1 MADKKI
7 PTPTPVKAI
16 AVARPSRPGGA
27 ALATKAIPQ
36 IIITATAA
44 PISPRHQANH
54 QKPPGTMQAKRA
66 RAAKACA
73 RPSRGEETDL
83 QHARRPEP
91 AGQPAIG
98 QSANHIGAKIDGPD
112 SAGFRRAQH
121 AGAGGGAKL
130 SAGTIGV

>member
-66 RAAKACA
+66 RAAKAKQTCST
-73 RPSRGEETDL
+73 R
-83 QHARRPEP
+83 
-91 AGQPAIG
+91 AGL
-98 QSANHIGAKIDGPD
+98 N
-112 SAGFRRAQH
+112 RRASQPL
-121 AGAGGGAKL
+121 A
-130 SAGTIGV
+130 SPPTT